1 MQVKLSAMMNGAAA
15 IGKALGKAGP
25 LAVFLSGLLFCVAA
39 VTLPELLPAIV
50 GKEGYVWSPLHSQNY
65 RLGDLYYYGAWLREV
80 LQGGIPAY
88 SPSAGELAGQPL
100 IETWRFMGLVVA
112 ALPGLFIS
120 DIRALIVFDY
130 GLSAALFFCAAF
142 LFAYSFTRNAWIGLL
157 AGIAV
162 LFLTDRVWCPVRPN
176 VQRLTDVWTIV
187 ASAFN
192 RVVEYIRYTRNFI
205 EYDLYGS
212 TFRFINIS
220 ISGPILLLYYCLA
233 ALAYKHAGY
242 KTFAMLFAVSPLMA
256 FTYPSHTIIAYGLL
270 AAFFLVCLCRRK
282 WKAAAAFF
290 SAGVLTIIFLEVIR
304 YRKMISELFDKSELW
319 NNIFASEKFVLLNSD
334 ASYIL
339 AMMLFNK
346 YTITFLMMIFLA
358 RKKQLLRDIVA
369 ATGMVVIPMSGVY
382 MFNMS
387 QLWTRFLGRGVD
399 HMWFMLCIVV
409 AGDAVRSALSGTA
422 REKAPGNAAPGL
434 HRRILSASAATVMLV
449 VMVLVA
455 VGSINFALHTRANGS
470 RFIPQATMDAY
481 RWIDAHLPARAEVAT
496 LDWTDITLLPVFTS
510 VNLVVGHSIIDGR
523 SPTEELKR
531 YIGAW
536 KFFGYDKPR
545 FEQMIDLGTSSVI
558 RMRQVESIMN
568 PPRLPDREFEAS
580 QFMLGILYW
589 PHINSISGIKIAGEG
604 KDRVITPE
612 FRRFMMDL
620 YDRTE
625 ASSFVGKYRAQYAT
639 MSSEQEAML
648 GIPRG
653 TRILYRTKTR
663 AILAF
668 ER

>member
-1 MQVKLSAMMNGAAA
+1 
-15 IGKALGKAGP
+15 
-25 LAVFLSGLLFCVAA
+25 
-39 VTLPELLPAIV
+39 
-50 GKEGYVWSPLHSQNY
+50 
-65 RLGDLYYYGAWLREV
+65 
-80 LQGGIPAY
+80 
-88 SPSAGELAGQPL
+88 
-100 IETWRFMGLVVA
+100 
-112 ALPGLFIS
+112 
-120 DIRALIVFDY
+120 
-130 GLSAALFFCAAF
+130 
-142 LFAYSFTRNAWIGLL
+142 
-157 AGIAV
+157 
-162 LFLTDRVWCPVRPN
+162 
-176 VQRLTDVWTIV
+176 
-187 ASAFN
+187 
-192 RVVEYIRYTRNFI
+192 
-205 EYDLYGS
+205 
-212 TFRFINIS
+212 
-220 ISGPILLLYYCLA
+220 
-233 ALAYKHAGY
+233 
-242 KTFAMLFAVSPLMA
+242 
-256 FTYPSHTIIAYGLL
+256 
-270 AAFFLVCLCRRK
+270 
-282 WKAAAAFF
+282 
-290 SAGVLTIIFLEVIR
+290 
-304 YRKMISELFDKSELW
+304 
-319 NNIFASEKFVLLNSD
+319 
-334 ASYIL
+334 
-339 AMMLFNK
+339 
-346 YTITFLMMIFLA
+346 
-358 RKKQLLRDIVA
+358 
-369 ATGMVVIPMSGVY
+369 
-382 MFNMS
+382 
-387 QLWTRFLGRGVD
+387 
-399 HMWFMLCIVV
+399 MWFMLCIVV